1 MNLDTIDFYYF
12 SGTGNTLLIVK
23 KMQEVFEQHGSTVHL
38 YRIETA
44 DPNTINVQHAIGLGF
59 PVAEQGT
66 YPFVWDFIRSLP
78 ASNGTPIFMVDTL
91 MAFSGGIV
99 GPLKKILTQKGYNTI
114 GAKEIIMPNNL
125 FPKKS
130 YDTKN
135 EAKVKRGLEQAEH
148 YANAILRGRSSWR
161 RVPILS
167 DFMGIFSQA
176 PWAWNFLRRG
186 YHLEADREKC
196 VKCGLCAKLC
206 PVENIELDE
215 YPEYKDACVICMRC
229 VSFCPKQAIYA
240 SKVHFSSKREYTSYR
255 AVKSSELLKG

>member
-1 MNLDTIDFYYF
+1 MSLDTIDFYYF
-12 SGTGNTLLIVK
+12 SGTGNTLLVVK

-78 ASNGTPIFMVDTL
+78 TSNGTPIFMVDTL

-99 GPLKKILTQKGYNTI
+99 GPLKKILTQKGYNPI
-114 GAKEIIMPNNL
+114 GAKEITMPNNL

-130 YDTKN
+130 YDTRN
-135 EAKVKRGLEQAEH
+135 AAKVKRGLKQAEH
-148 YANAILRGRSSWR
+148 YANAILRGRSHWR

-176 PWAWNFLRRG
+176 PWTWNFLR
-186 YHLEADREKC
+186 
-196 VKCGLCAKLC
+196 
-206 PVENIELDE
+206 
-215 YPEYKDACVICMRC
+215 
-229 VSFCPKQAIYA
+229 
-240 SKVHFSSKREYTSYR
+240 
-255 AVKSSELLKG
+255 KG